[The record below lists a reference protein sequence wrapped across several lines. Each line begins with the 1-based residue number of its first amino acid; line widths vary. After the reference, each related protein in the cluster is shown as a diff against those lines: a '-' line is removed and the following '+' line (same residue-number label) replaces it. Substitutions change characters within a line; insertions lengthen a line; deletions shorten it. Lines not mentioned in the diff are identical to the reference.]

1 MPWCGPE
8 KQKKKKSVLL
18 LSLYSKIFF
27 FLQLKRNKS
36 SSNKGLVYSLAK
48 DSVASDAVEDLKNH
62 ITPTDPGI
70 DLEYCCSSLLD
81 RNAT

>member
-8 KQKKKKSVLL
+8 KQKKKSVLL